1 MSNQIP
7 VNIEENIHQEAVK
20 VLEIMGLTISDAVH
34 MLLTKIVQEKTLPF
48 DILIFNSQTIDA
60 IKQARNSNL
69 SSVNNVNELMESL
82 GKL

>member
-1 MSNQIP
+1 MPNQIS
-7 VNIEENIHQEAVK
+7 VNIEEDIHQEAAK
-20 VLEIMGLTISDAVH
+20 ILEIMELTISDAVH
-34 MLLTKIVQEKTLPF
+34 MLLTKIVQDKTLPF
-48 DILIFNSQTIDA
+48 DILIFNSQTITA